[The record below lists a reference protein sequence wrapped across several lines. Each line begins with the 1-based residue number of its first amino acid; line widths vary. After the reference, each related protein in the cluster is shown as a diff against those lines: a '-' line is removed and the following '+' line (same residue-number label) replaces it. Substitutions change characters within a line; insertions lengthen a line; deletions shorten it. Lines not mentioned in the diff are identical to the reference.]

1 MAGTSRDG
9 EFSASRYGQAGGPGV
24 NNGRDTQGF
33 ETALQLCGLCRNGTG
48 LRGRTCVSG
57 SNLSATHW
65 ATLVNSPNILE
76 PQFPHL

>member
-33 ETALQLCGLCRNGTG
+33 ETALQLCGVAEMGLDLEAEHVFQAQICQQLTG
-48 LRGRTCVSG
+48 QL
-57 SNLSATHW
+57 
-65 ATLVNSPNILE
+65 
-76 PQFPHL
+76 